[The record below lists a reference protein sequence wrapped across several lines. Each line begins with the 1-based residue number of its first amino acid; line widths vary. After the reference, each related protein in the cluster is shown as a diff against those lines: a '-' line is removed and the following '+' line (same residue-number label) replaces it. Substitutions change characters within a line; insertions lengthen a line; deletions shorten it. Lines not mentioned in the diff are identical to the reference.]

1 LLNVYSNANQST
13 LKYLKNTE
21 ANIWNVLIITSNF
34 NIRDSNWD
42 PLYPFHLVY
51 SNLLVDITDAFDL
64 FFSYSINSFFFTKY
78 LDNENNLNSVIDFI
92 FLRPN
97 FLEFNS
103 YTIFLELWYSLDHA
117 LLVVDIHITKEFIQ
131 DKRCTIVKNSKEKE
145 EFTSDLI
152 EAIKKINISYLV
164 NKESLELAV

>member
-1 LLNVYSNANQST
+1 M
-13 LKYLKNTE
+13 
-21 ANIWNVLIITSNF
+21 
-34 NIRDSNWD
+34 
-42 PLYPFHLVY
+42 
-51 SNLLVDITDAFDL
+51 
-64 FFSYSINSFFFTKY
+64 
-78 LDNENNLNSVIDFI
+78 NSVIDFM

-103 YTIFLELWYSLDHA
+103 YTILLELWYSLDHA
-117 LLVVDIHITKEFIQ
+117 PLVVDIHITKEFIQ